1 MRASWTAQR
10 TRLTRPSAPTT
21 PTHAASLSSS
31 AIDLF
36 GHRLIVPLDEQLGR
50 RKGVVTAGFRATV
63 DSDAGVRERRCPTP

>member
-1 MRASWTAQR
+1 MDR
-10 TRLTRPSAPTT
+10 TTHAAYTSFRTTT